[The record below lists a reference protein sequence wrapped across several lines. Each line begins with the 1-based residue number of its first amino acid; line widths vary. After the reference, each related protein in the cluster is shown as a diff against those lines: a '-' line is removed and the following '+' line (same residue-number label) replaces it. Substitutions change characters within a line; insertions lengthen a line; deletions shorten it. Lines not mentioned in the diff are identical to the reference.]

1 MASNLEVRLSF
12 KPLLEGLNRFGSA
25 IEKRMERVRAFNVSL
40 GQGAQQANQL
50 LAGAA
55 AALSGAAIARSF
67 GNIIT
72 GGVQFNATLQQA
84 ELGIAAVLKQFD
96 TVGKFATFDD
106 AIDESRRA
114 IDSLK
119 AAAVDSPASFDSL
132 VQAFQATAGPMTAA
146 NIAMG
151 DQIKLIVNMS
161 QALAG
166 LGIREEQ
173 ILQETRALI
182 TGNINADA
190 EAAKILGIT
199 SADIT
204 AAKAQ
209 GNLYE
214 FLASKISSF
223 AEAGERGKTTFATLK
238 SNFGDALTQRAADA
252 TVNLTNALS
261 GLFAKLTDLVQTRA
275 FADLLSTIA
284 NRGAELVG
292 TLTQLTAWFSTL
304 GPNAQQTLSSIAS
317 GLSSVGSSLLLLLV
331 PMLALRGLVGVVNQA
346 SIPLRQFF
354 VFATGMKISA
364 LASDLNAYV
373 REWGLL
379 TTIKIS
385 SWAQRA
391 VIGLG
396 LVGAAFAGWQLGTF
410 MNELHL
416 GGMQIK
422 DWAAIVVN
430 SVIGLLEALAIWK
443 DVLKAKA
450 IATAT
455 EGIARLKILYWQ
467 GAVEIVE
474 GLNVVLGK
482 FGKALPTDGLREAVL
497 AARVELAKLKT
508 DSAEGIAALEA
519 AMARVL
525 SLRGELGDDLGVDGV
540 GGGVELNPRGG
551 GSDAAAA
558 AAQRALTAAE
568 KLAIE
573 EQRQLRLKRLLFD
586 LDTAILEAQAAGQ
599 QEQVDQL
606 TRTRDKQQLL
616 VDLGTE
622 SLALINA
629 RLDVEQELALQERA
643 RVADEMEF
651 ARELGDRERE
661 RAEIEANRYIT
672 AEEKQRLILPL
683 LEQENQLI
691 RTRIGLM
698 EEELLLGATD
708 ERRAQLQ
715 QKIDE
720 LRSQQAGNAGEQTAN
735 APQTLGQGMLEGTI
749 GVLDQIGTKAQQVAR
764 GMQTVWQSA
773 IGNIQGG
780 LYKMITGTI
789 SLGDGL
795 KGIAIGFGQS
805 MLQAFTQMLAEYAV
819 KRAAMFVLD
828 KIFNAASTAAT
839 VATSSAA
846 AAALAVAWAPAA
858 IAASIA
864 TLGSAAVAGSAA
876 YAAAIAGGTAVTA
889 SFSVATSAAAI
900 GSSIPGNANGGMIT
914 GPGTGTSDSIL
925 RRLSDGEFVQPA
937 AAVSFYGAD
946 FMESIRN
953 RSFNPAGAVAS
964 GLTQPRANAGGGGS
978 GYGGGNGGGGDPR
991 EMMEAFAGKI
1001 QIVPVYSTP
1010 EAQKIKRN
1018 GEARGDIVII
1028 VEQEFGIK
1036 RRS

>member
-132 VQAFQATAGPMTAA
+132 VQAFQATAGPMAAA

-643 RVADEMEF
+643 RVADEIEF
-651 ARELGDRERE
+651 SRELGDRERE

-683 LEQENQLI
+683 LEEENKLI
-691 RTRIGLM
+691 AARLKIK

-715 QKIDE
+715 QEIDE
-720 LRSQQAGNAGEQTAN
+720 LRAKQTSNAGEQTAN
-735 APQTLGQGMLEGTI
+735 APQTFMQGIEQGTNDYFDSI
-749 GVLDQIGTKAQQVAR
+749 GSKAKQAAKAVQS
-764 GMQTVWQSA
+764 VWQGTASA
-773 IGNIQGG
+773 IQSA
-780 LYKMITGTI
+780 LYKTFTGAI
-789 SLGDGL
+789 SAGDGL
-795 KGIAIGFGQS
+795 KGIAVGFGQS
-805 MLQAFTQMLAEYAV
+805 MLQAFTQMVADYAV
-819 KRAAMFVLD
+819 KKAAMFTIDVLFAG
-828 KIFNAASTAAT
+828 KSLALSLA
-839 VATSSAA
+839 SAA
-846 AAALAVAWAPAA
+846 KSLVAWMPAA
-858 IAASIA
+858 IAA
-864 TLGSAAVAGSAA
+864 
-876 YAAAIAGGTAVTA
+876 AIS
-889 SFSVATSAAAI
+889 SFGVAAAI
-900 GSSIPGNANGGMIT
+900 GLAAVVGVMASFATGGMVS
-914 GPGTGTSDSIL
+914 GPGTGTSDSIPA
-925 RRLSDGEFVQPA
+925 RLSDGEFVQPA

-953 RSFNPAGAVAS
+953 RSFNPAGEVAS
-964 GLTQPRANAGGGGS
+964 GLTQPRSNAGGGGS
-978 GYGGGNGGGGDPR
+978 AGGGGNRGGGDPR

>member
-1 MASNLEVRLSF
+1 
-12 KPLLEGLNRFGSA
+12 
-25 IEKRMERVRAFNVSL
+25 
-40 GQGAQQANQL
+40 
-50 LAGAA
+50 
-55 AALSGAAIARSF
+55 
-67 GNIIT
+67 
-72 GGVQFNATLQQA
+72 
-84 ELGIAAVLKQFD
+84 
-96 TVGKFATFDD
+96 
-106 AIDESRRA
+106 
-114 IDSLK
+114 
-119 AAAVDSPASFDSL
+119 
-132 VQAFQATAGPMTAA
+132 
-146 NIAMG
+146 
-151 DQIKLIVNMS
+151 
-161 QALAG
+161 
-166 LGIREEQ
+166 
-173 ILQETRALI
+173 
-182 TGNINADA
+182 
-190 EAAKILGIT
+190 
-199 SADIT
+199 
-204 AAKAQ
+204 
-209 GNLYE
+209 
-214 FLASKISSF
+214 
-223 AEAGERGKTTFATLK
+223 
-238 SNFGDALTQRAADA
+238 
-252 TVNLTNALS
+252 
-261 GLFAKLTDLVQTRA
+261 
-275 FADLLSTIA
+275 
-284 NRGAELVG
+284 
-292 TLTQLTAWFSTL
+292 
-304 GPNAQQTLSSIAS
+304 
-317 GLSSVGSSLLLLLV
+317 
-331 PMLALRGLVGVVNQA
+331 
-346 SIPLRQFF
+346 
-354 VFATGMKISA
+354 
-364 LASDLNAYV
+364 
-373 REWGLL
+373 
-379 TTIKIS
+379 
-385 SWAQRA
+385 
-391 VIGLG
+391 
-396 LVGAAFAGWQLGTF
+396 
-410 MNELHL
+410 
-416 GGMQIK
+416 
-422 DWAAIVVN
+422 
-430 SVIGLLEALAIWK
+430 
-443 DVLKAKA
+443 
-450 IATAT
+450 
-455 EGIARLKILYWQ
+455 
-467 GAVEIVE
+467 
-474 GLNVVLGK
+474 VLGK

-780 LYKMITGTI
+780 LYKMITGTVT
-789 SLGDGL
+789 LGEGL
-795 KGIAIGFGQS
+795 KGIAVGFGQS
-805 MLQAFTQMLAEYAV
+805 MLQAFTQMVAEYAV
-819 KRAAMFVLD
+819 KKAAMFTIDVLFAG
-828 KIFNAASTAAT
+828 KSLALSLA
-839 VATSSAA
+839 SAA
-846 AAALAVAWAPAA
+846 KSLVAWMPAA
-858 IAASIA
+858 IAA
-864 TLGSAAVAGSAA
+864 
-876 YAAAIAGGTAVTA
+876 AIS
-889 SFSVATSAAAI
+889 SFGVAAAI
-900 GSSIPGNANGGMIT
+900 GLAAVVGVMASFATGGMVS
-914 GPGTGTSDSIL
+914 GPGTGTSDSIPA
-925 RRLSDGEFVQPA
+925 RLSNGEFVQPA
-937 AAVSFYGAD
+937 AAVSYYGAD

-953 RSFNPAGAVAS
+953 RSFNPAGEVAS
-964 GLTQPRANAGGGGS
+964 GLTQPRSNAGGGGS
-978 GYGGGNGGGGDPR
+978 AGGGGNRGGGDPR